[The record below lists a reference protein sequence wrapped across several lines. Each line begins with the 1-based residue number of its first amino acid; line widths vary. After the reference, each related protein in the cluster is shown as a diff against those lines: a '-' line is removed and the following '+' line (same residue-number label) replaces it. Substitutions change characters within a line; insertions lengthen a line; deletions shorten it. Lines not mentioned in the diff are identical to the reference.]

1 MAMDDKRSSE
11 AVRRVAFSGFV
22 PHRLE
27 IPRRPE
33 LSAYPLNVL
42 FMSRTIKNG
51 VQISGSAL
59 YEPDFD
65 TYRKDG
71 DVSSMRYHNIYGTTS
86 HLVIAYDEKNRR
98 YHGEKSVNGTLVVSA
113 DGGDD
118 WQRFFAQLTMPGLAN
133 GERCKVSQEKQEAYR
148 R

>member
-1 MAMDDKRSSE
+1 
-11 AVRRVAFSGFV
+11 
-22 PHRLE
+22 
-27 IPRRPE
+27 
-33 LSAYPLNVL
+33 LSAFPLNIL

-59 YEPDFD
+59 YEPEFD

-86 HLVIAYDEKNRR
+86 HLVIAYDEKNKR
-98 YHGEKSVNGTLVVSA
+98 YRGE
-113 DGGDD
+113 
-118 WQRFFAQLTMPGLAN
+118 RFFAQLTMPGLAN
-133 GERCKVSQEKQEAYR
+133 GERCKFSQEKQEAYR